1 MPIAKLRW
9 GYPPPV
15 FVTKQIAV
23 PQVSPENESGAW
35 AKNANR
41 GFYFAP
47 RSFRTSSANFSRN
60 DSVMSSSR
68 ADPFTSAFD
77 GGAFAHRRLAA
88 WPSADPATA
97 STRSR

>member
-35 AKNANR
+35 AKSRFSEKMTDMATI
-41 GFYFAP
+41 FY
-47 RSFRTSSANFSRN
+47 
-60 DSVMSSSR
+60 VKE
-68 ADPFTSAFD
+68 
-77 GGAFAHRRLAA
+77 
-88 WPSADPATA
+88 
-97 STRSR
+97 